1 MDDHLVAMRLGRS
14 GGTEMTNTQCLMID
28 PTNARQSR
36 GIWARAVAR
45 RVLEPRLADVV
56 PAVAQVPGAVAAAPT
71 QTPRLEEM
79 YAELALRTAGLL
91 EQQHALLDSL
101 ERDETEPGRLDQLFA
116 IDHLIAQ
123 ARRHA
128 DSLRLLADG
137 SAGRP
142 PVELTIDDVLH
153 AAASSVRDYPRVR
166 IEVTV
171 AQQVTAAASADVVH
185 LITETLDQA
194 LAASTD
200 SAVVVTTAR
209 EGEALRIEIVHQGA
223 SHESPR
229 STSSHLVDRLAQ
241 RHGVRLDL
249 RSEPNGASVVTI
261 VVPASAL
268 VDVPQMTDLSVMDPD
283 LDEWRAPV
291 LPLPPPAAPRH
302 RREDALEAL
311 ARRSG

>member
-1 MDDHLVAMRLGRS
+1 
-14 GGTEMTNTQCLMID
+14 MTNTQCLMID

-45 RVLEPRLADVV
+45 RVLEPRLADPVA
-56 PAVAQVPGAVAAAPT
+56 AVAEVPHEVAATST
-71 QTPRLEEM
+71 QAPRLEEM

-185 LITETLDQA
+185 LVTEILDQA
-194 LAASTD
+194 LSASAD

-209 EGEALRIEIVHQGA
+209 EGEALRLEIVHQGGA
-223 SHESPR
+223 PHESPR

-241 RHGVRLDL
+241 RHGVRVDL
-249 RSEPNGASVVTI
+249 RSEANGASVATI

-268 VDVPQMTDLSVMDPD
+268 VDVPEATDPLVDAPD
-283 LDEWRAPV
+283 LEEWRAPV
-291 LPLPPPAAPRH
+291 LPLPPPVAPRH
-302 RREDALEAL
+302 RREDAPEGL

>member
-1 MDDHLVAMRLGRS
+1 
-14 GGTEMTNTQCLMID
+14 MTNTQCLMID

-45 RVLEPRLADVV
+45 RVLEPRLADLS
-56 PAVAQVPGAVAAAPT
+56 PAVAVVPVVAAPT
-71 QTPRLEEM
+71 AQAPRLEEM

-101 ERDETEPGRLDQLFA
+101 ERDETDPGRLDQLFA

-128 DSLRLLADG
+128 DSLRLLTDG

-142 PVELTIDDVLH
+142 LVELTIDDVLH
-153 AAASSVRDYPRVR
+153 AAASSVADYPRVR

-171 AQQVTAAASADVVH
+171 AQHVTAAASADVVH
-185 LITETLDQA
+185 LVTETLDQA
-194 LAASTD
+194 LAASD
-200 SAVVVTTAR
+200 SAVVVTTTR
-209 EGEALRIEIVHQGA
+209 EGEALRIEVVHQGA
-223 SHESPR
+223 PQESPR

-241 RHGVRLDL
+241 RHGVRVDL
-249 RSEPNGASVVTI
+249 RSEPNGASVVSI

-268 VDVPQMTDLSVMDPD
+268 VELPQAAGLPVDTQD

-291 LPLPPPAAPRH
+291 LPLAPPAAPRH
-302 RREDALEAL
+302 RREDALEGL

>member
-1 MDDHLVAMRLGRS
+1 
-14 GGTEMTNTQCLMID
+14 MID

-45 RVLEPRLADVV
+45 RVLDPRIADAAPVQAEV
-56 PAVAQVPGAVAAAPT
+56 AAPT
-71 QTPRLEEM
+71 ARAPRLEEM

-128 DSLRLLADG
+128 DSLRLLTDG

-142 PVELTIDDVLH
+142 CAELTVDDVLH
-153 AAASSVRDYPRVR
+153 AAASSVQDYPRVH

-171 AQQVTAAASADVVH
+171 AQHVTAAASADMVH
-185 LITETLDQA
+185 LVTEMLDQA
-194 LAASTD
+194 LTASTD

-209 EGEALRIEIVHQGA
+209 EGEALRIEILHQGGPQD
-223 SHESPR
+223 SR
-229 STSSHLVDRLAQ
+229 QSTSSHLVDLLAQ
-241 RHGVRLDL
+241 RHGVRVDL
-249 RSEPNGASVVTI
+249 RSEPNGASVVSI

-268 VDVPQMTDLSVMDPD
+268 VELPQATAMLVDAPD
-283 LDEWRAPV
+283 
-291 LPLPPPAAPRH
+291 
-302 RREDALEAL
+302 
-311 ARRSG
+311 

>member
-1 MDDHLVAMRLGRS
+1 
-14 GGTEMTNTQCLMID
+14 MTNTQCLMID

-45 RVLEPRLADVV
+45 RVVEPFLADVAPVVTDV
-56 PAVAQVPGAVAAAPT
+56 PKVAATPSAHA
-71 QTPRLEEM
+71 PRLEDM
-79 YAELALRTAGLL
+79 YADLALRTAALL

-101 ERDETEPGRLDQLFA
+101 ERDETDPGRLDQLFA

-142 PVELTIDDVLH
+142 AVELTIDDVLH
-153 AAASSVRDYPRVR
+153 AAASSVQDYPRVR

-171 AQQVTAAASADVVH
+171 PHMVTAAASGDVVH
-185 LITETLDQA
+185 LVTETLDQA
-194 LAASTD
+194 LSASTD
-200 SAVVVTTAR
+200 SAVVVTTTR
-209 EGEALRIEIVHQGA
+209 EGGAVRIEVHHHGA
-223 SHESPR
+223 AQVSSP
-229 STSSHLVDRLAQ
+229 STSSHLVERLAQ
-241 RHGVRLDL
+241 RHGVRVDL
-249 RSEPNGASVVTI
+249 RSETNGASVVSI
-261 VVPASAL
+261 VLPASAL
-268 VDVPQMTDLSVMDPD
+268 VELPQATGLLVEAPG

-291 LPLPPPAAPRH
+291 LPLAPPAAARPATPRH
-302 RREDALEAL
+302 RREDGLEDL

>member
-1 MDDHLVAMRLGRS
+1 
-14 GGTEMTNTQCLMID
+14 MTNTQCLMID

-45 RVLEPRLADVV
+45 RVLEPRLGDVAPV
-56 PAVAQVPGAVAAAPT
+56 QVTDVAAAPT
-71 QTPRLEEM
+71 AHAPRLEEM
-79 YAELALRTAGLL
+79 YAELALKTAGLL

-128 DSLRLLADG
+128 DSLRLLTDG

-142 PVELTIDDVLH
+142 RTELTVDDVLH
-153 AAASSVRDYPRVR
+153 AAASSVQDYPRVR

-171 AQQVTAAASADVVH
+171 AQQVSAGASADVVH
-185 LITETLDQA
+185 LVTETLDRA

-200 SAVVVTTAR
+200 SVVVVTTAR
-209 EGEALRIEIVHQGA
+209 EGEALRIEVLHEGA
-223 SHESPR
+223 SQDAR
-229 STSSHLVDRLAQ
+229 QSTSTHLVDLLAQ
-241 RHGVRLDL
+241 RHGVRVDV
-249 RSEPNGASVVTI
+249 RTEPDGASVDSI

-268 VDVPQMTDLSVMDPD
+268 VEPPQTTGLRGEAPD

-291 LPLPPPAAPRH
+291 LPLAPPAAPRH
-302 RREDALEAL
+302 RREDAVEGM